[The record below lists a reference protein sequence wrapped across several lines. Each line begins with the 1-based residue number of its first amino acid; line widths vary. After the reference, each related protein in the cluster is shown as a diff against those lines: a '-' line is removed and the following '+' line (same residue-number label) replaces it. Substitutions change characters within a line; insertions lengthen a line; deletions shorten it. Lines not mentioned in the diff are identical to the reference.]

1 MIAKSW
7 MTGIREDAMKQLTAQ
22 GVLVKPRERAM
33 QEQVVPWLMSQI
45 MTFID
50 EDTAISKGTKTVV
63 DEGIL
68 ET

>member
-1 MIAKSW
+1 
-7 MTGIREDAMKQLTAQ
+7 
-22 GVLVKPRERAM
+22 VLVKPRERAM

-50 EDTAISKGTKTVV
+50 EDSAISFGTKTVV